1 MSTISAPARPT
12 QGSSAATTVAVA
24 QIRSTADPVDNLR
37 RSASVIRRAVEA
49 GAKAIFLPEAADFI
63 NQSKEESRRLSPPLP
78 QHQYTLGLQEI
89 AKELGVVISV
99 GVHEGPEDEDEPR
112 FYNTHVVID
121 KTGELLAT
129 YRKLH
134 LFDVELTKPPNP
146 DGSIPPPQR
155 TGESDR
161 ILRGESV
168 TPPLAVDGLGKLGL
182 EICYDIRFPELSII
196 LTRLGATT
204 LLFPSAFTV
213 KTGRDHW
220 ATLCRSQAIQAQS
233 YVIASAQYGAHNEKR
248 TSWGESIAFDPWGR
262 ELGKLRQVDD
272 TPPGSDE
279 GVEKI
284 YEEGGEFFVFDLRE
298 DVIKET
304 RAQIPLAIQKRTD
317 IYGVVGPDI
326 KG

>member
-1 MSTISAPARPT
+1 MST
-12 QGSSAATTVAVA
+12 SSASTAAAGTGAHARTGTRVAVA
-24 QIRSTADPVDNLR
+24 QIRSTADPADNLR
-37 RSASVIRRAVEA
+37 RSVNVIQRAVEA
-49 GAKAIFLPEAADFI
+49 GAKAVFLPEAADFI
-63 NQSKEESRRLSPPLP
+63 NQSKEESRRLSSPLA
-78 QHQYTLGLQEI
+78 QHAYTLGLQKL
-89 AKELGVVISV
+89 AKDLGVVISA
-99 GVHEGPEDEDEPR
+99 GVHEGPEDEQEQR
-112 FYNTHVVID
+112 FYNTHVVIGGS
-121 KTGELLAT
+121 GELLAM

-146 DGSIPPPQR
+146 DGTVPPPQR

-168 TPPLAVDGLGKLGL
+168 TPPVTVDGLGKLGL

-279 GVEKI
+279 GIEKV
-284 YEEGGEFFVFDLRE
+284 YEEGGEFFVFDLQE
-298 DVIKET
+298 DI
-304 RAQIPLAIQKRTD
+304 IQ
-317 IYGVVGPDI
+317 
-326 KG
+326 